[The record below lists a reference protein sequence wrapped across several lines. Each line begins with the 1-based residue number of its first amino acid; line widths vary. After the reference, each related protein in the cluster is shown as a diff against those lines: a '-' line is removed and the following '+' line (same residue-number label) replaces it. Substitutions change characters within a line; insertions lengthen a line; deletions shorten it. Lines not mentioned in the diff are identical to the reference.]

1 MDRKEEFAM
10 ANNAVV
16 QKKQEHQATKPEM
29 TRGIFYTPRVDIL
42 ETEDELVLYADVPGV
57 KPENVDVRYE
67 SGELTLHARCS
78 PRQQETEYALCEYGV
93 GDFYRAFTLD
103 ESIDAGK
110 ISAELKNGVLTLHL
124 PKAEA
129 VKPRKIA
136 VKGQ

>member
-1 MDRKEEFAM
+1 
-10 ANNAVV
+10 
-16 QKKQEHQATKPEM
+16 M
-29 TRGIFYTPRVDIL
+29 TRGIFYTPHVDIL

-57 KPENVDVRYE
+57 KPENVDVRCE
-67 SGELTLHARCS
+67 NGELTLHARCS
-78 PRQQETEYALCEYGV
+78 PRQQEMEYALCEYGV

-129 VKPRKIA
+129 VKPRRIA